1 MGDSKE
7 LLQGISLL
15 GLPDNEEITNLVK
28 KTLEQIIQ
36 IKTAIKFTSG
46 IESIDDA
53 VKFLIDTDAVICGPG
68 NLPYSNGSKNTDF
81 VFIADAEQIYAVLKN
96 SDPKITNH
104 IKLFDYSLRHTDHFK
119 KMHHDAQMDNKL
131 VLEDFT
137 LIRDKINFIYSLCAK
152 NKNTVSKTQNAELSY
167 KIFQKFILTKIKE
180 IESQSNPEL
189 QNQMIA
195 DLVNHTITLD
205 KTLKEKHDSF
215 FEDLGKIKQTTPATC
230 KVLLSDCT
238 YADLFNLN
246 GDKQYKIMHSI
257 DVSKLKQDFDFSN
270 FDINGD
276 FICVNPKKANINF
289 PNQIN
294 GAFDLT
300 GCKFTLNRIPN
311 GATTVNLSHTT
322 IKNFIDLQTI
332 NFPDTTTELVLDTA
346 IIKNILKLLENKND
360 TDPEIIAYKNFI
372 QKYPKIQFVNHGRNL
387 ILQQELE
394 NKQSALPQ
402 VKDTIQNVSVPAQVV
417 IPEKTDDWLAPEELK
432 EILLALYPELK
443 SVDDLDRLI
452 QRARN
457 LNSKVQ
463 KETMKYNGIQV
474 ICVHKNSVHQVMENM
489 RDINAK
495 TPKHIMPVQK
505 KQSVEKT
512 EPKQAPVKKLKGIK
526 YKKYMPASVYK
537 QIKSACG
544 DSMQLFISVLERISM
559 INTNYSTTQN
569 NIPLQ
574 YIDKDGQT
582 HNIPNTTHK
591 LYKAATTSITGLDN
605 RRIVLTINPD
615 DKIIVA
621 TAFFADHVNNI
632 KNDKKYNDIAIPN
645 AASGLLIDGKT
656 PVTRD
661 LIKSGDYIDIDA
673 KLKELKEKDNVVVK
687 TTAVVETKTITTTT
701 TTVVTET
708 VKQRRPRKRIHSGY
722 VDVKLTANIL
732 EGAIKEI
739 YAQLDKISKTTKI
752 RGTKK
757 DLRLAALEMVRR
769 RLETEM

>member
-7 LLQGISLL
+7 LLQDISLL
-15 GLPDNEEITNLVK
+15 GLPSNEEITNLVT
-28 KTLEQIIQ
+28 KTLERIIQ
-36 IKTAIKFTSG
+36 IKTAIKFTDD

-68 NLPYSNGSKNTDF
+68 NLPYSNGQKNTDF
-81 VFIADAEQIYAVLKN
+81 VFIADAEQIYSVLKN

-137 LIRDKINFIYSLCAK
+137 LIRDKINFIYSLAA
-152 NKNTVSKTQNAELSY
+152 NDINTVSQDPWVKLSY
-167 KIFQKFILTKIKE
+167 KIFQKFILTKIKD
-180 IESQSNPEL
+180 IESQSGPEL
-189 QNQMIA
+189 QNQMI
-195 DLVNHTITLD
+195 DNLMNHTIILD
-205 KTLKEKHDSF
+205 KILKEKHDSF
-215 FEDLGKIKQTTPATC
+215 FEDLGKPRQTIPATC

-238 YADLFNLN
+238 YADLFGLN
-246 GDKQYKIMHSI
+246 KDKHYKIMHSI
-257 DVSKLKQDFDFSN
+257 DASKLRQDFDFST

-276 FICVNPKKANINF
+276 FICINSKKATIKF
-289 PNQIN
+289 PKQIN

-332 NFPDTTTELVLDTA
+332 NFPDTTTEVVLDTA
-346 IIKNILKLLENKND
+346 IIKNILKLLENKNN
-360 TDPEIIAYKNFI
+360 TDPEIIAYKKFI
-372 QKYPKIQFVNHGRNL
+372 QKHPKIQVVNHGRNL

-402 VKDTIQNVSVPAQVV
+402 VKDTTQNVSVPAQVV

-432 EILLALYPELK
+432 EILLALYPELE

-463 KETMKYNGIQV
+463 KSTMKYNGIQV
-474 ICVHKNSVHQVMENM
+474 ICVHKNSVHQVMENI

-495 TPKHIMPVQK
+495 TPKHIIHVQK
-505 KQSVEKT
+505 KQSVEKA
-512 EPKQAPVKKLKGIK
+512 EPKQATVKKLKGIK
-526 YKKYMPASVYK
+526 YKKYIPTSVYK

-591 LYKAATTSITGLDN
+591 LYKAATTSITSLDN

-621 TAFFADHVNNI
+621 TAFFADHVNNS

-645 AASGLLIDGKT
+645 AASGLLMDGKT

-661 LIKSGDYIDIDA
+661 LIKSGDFIDIDA
-673 KLKELKEKDNVVVK
+673 KLKELKVKDNVVVK
-687 TTAVVETKTITTTT
+687 TTEVIKTKTITTTT
-701 TTVVTET
+701 VITET
-708 VKQRRPRKRIHSGY
+708 VKQHRPRKRINAGY

-732 EGAIKEI
+732 ENAITEI

-752 RGTKK
+752 QGTKK
-757 DLRLAALEMVRR
+757 DLRLAALEIVKH
-769 RLETEM
+769 RLEKGM